1 MVSHDGM
8 QWSFIPPG
16 APHFGGLWES
26 AVRAAK
32 VHLLKVLGDTAVSYE
47 DMATLLCQVE
57 CCLNS
62 RPLTQL
68 SDDPND
74 LEPLTP
80 GHFLVTTSLQALPE
94 EDLTNIATGRLDHRQ
109 QIQQCVQL
117 YWKRWRSEYL
127 TQLQG
132 RTKWWKPPKEI
143 KPGSLVIIR
152 DDNQPPTRWRMAR
165 ILEVFPGDDGV
176 VRVVSL
182 RTADG
187 VIKRPVT
194 KICILPVESPVA
206 DPVENPA
213 EAETG
218 ENAGTPAVPE
228 GGECWRPTRSHLPS
242 SLC

>member
-1 MVSHDGM
+1 M
-8 QWSFIPPG
+8 
-16 APHFGGLWES
+16 
-26 AVRAAK
+26 
-32 VHLLKVLGDTAVSYE
+32 
-47 DMATLLCQVE
+47 E

-68 SDDPND
+68 SEDPND

-94 EDLTNIATGRLDHRQ
+94 VDLTDVATGRLNHWD
-109 QIQQCVQL
+109 QIQQLLKL

-165 ILEVFPGDDGV
+165 ILEVFPGKDDV

-182 RTADG
+182 KTADG
-187 VIKRPVT
+187 IIKRPIA
-194 KICILPVESPVA
+194 KICILPVEPVA
-206 DPVENPA
+206 NSEEDTGVSSVVA
-213 EAETG
+213 KKFRTAETPG
-218 ENAGTPAVPE
+218 VSE
-228 GGECWRPTRSHLPS
+228 GGRMLGTTPTALAK
-242 SLC
+242 